1 MRETPGNVFVEED
14 WKRLS
19 WPESKT
25 NEAFWQPGAPNWSRR
40 IPVLV
45 SVFFVVSPREIQA
58 GSTDKVTEVS
68 TLQVPIRLAKDLRGT
83 AQQQKKVNCEDK
95 WIRVL
100 LIRYRRNGGPGK

>member
-1 MRETPGNVFVEED
+1 MFLSRKIGSGLAGPKAKPTRRFGSLEHRIGLGVF
-14 WKRLS
+14 
-19 WPESKT
+19 
-25 NEAFWQPGAPNWSRR
+25 QYWSRYFSWF
-40 IPVLV
+40 P
-45 SVFFVVSPREIQA
+45 PREIQA

>member
-45 SVFFVVSPREIQA
+45 SVFFVVSPP
-58 GSTDKVTEVS
+58 GD
-68 TLQVPIRLAKDLRGT
+68 P
-83 AQQQKKVNCEDK
+83 
-95 WIRVL
+95 
-100 LIRYRRNGGPGK
+100 GGKHRQSN